1 MKLPVASKKTVIDPV
16 CGMQVDPCK
25 TELKAEYEDK
35 RFYFC
40 AEGCLKAFENNPAK
54 YMSATAA
61 RKKGIWGRYLDRLN
75 KSTDGKAMK
84 CH

>member
-1 MKLPVASKKTVIDPV
+1 MTLKRTSKNTAVDPI
-16 CGMQVDPCK
+16 CGMAVDPCK
-25 TELKAEYEDK
+25 TALTAEYENK
-35 RFYFC
+35 KFYFC
-40 AEGCLKAFENNPAK
+40 AEGCLKAFEKNPAK
-54 YMSATAA
+54 YKAGARA

>member
-1 MKLPVASKKTVIDPV
+1 MKIRRTSKNKVVDPI
-16 CGMQVDPCK
+16 CGMKVDPCN
-25 TELKAEYEDK
+25 TALTAEYENMK
-35 RFYFC
+35 FYFC
-40 AEGCLKAFENNPAK
+40 AEGCLKAFEKNPEK
-54 YMSATAA
+54 YKAGAAA

>member
-1 MKLPVASKKTVIDPV
+1 MKLSDTSKKTVVDPV
-16 CGMQVDPCK
+16 CGMTVDPCS
-25 TELKAEYEDK
+25 TELMTEYADK
-35 RFYFC
+35 KFYFC
-40 AEGCLKAFENNPAK
+40 ASGCRKAFEKNPAK
-54 YMSATAA
+54 YSDGIPV

>member
-1 MKLPVASKKTVIDPV
+1 MKLLFPSKKRVVDPV
-16 CGMQVDPCK
+16 CGMKVDPCS
-25 TELKAEYEDK
+25 TELTADYEDK

-40 AEGCLKAFENNPAK
+40 TDGCLKAFEINPAK
-54 YMSATAA
+54 YKNTTAA

>member
-1 MKLPVASKKTVIDPV
+1 MKLKKNSKKTVTDPI
-16 CGMQVDPCK
+16 CGMEVDPCN
-25 TELKAEYEDK
+25 TSLTAEYENK
-35 RFYFC
+35 IFYFC
-40 AEGCLKAFENNPAK
+40 AEGCLKAFEKNPAK
-54 YMSATAA
+54 YSEGFPV

>member
-1 MKLPVASKKTVIDPV
+1 MELWNLSKKTVIDPI
-16 CGMQVDPCK
+16 CGMKVDPCK
-25 TELKAEYEDK
+25 TELTADYENK

-40 AEGCLKAFENNPAK
+40 AEGCLEAFKENPAK
-54 YMSATAA
+54 YSNGIPA

>member
-1 MKLPVASKKTVIDPV
+1 MKPMMTSKKTVVDPV
-16 CGMQVDPCK
+16 CGMQVDPCQ
-25 TELKAEYEDK
+25 TALTTEYENIT
-35 RFYFC
+35 FYFC

-54 YMSATAA
+54 YKAGAPA

>member
-1 MKLPVASKKTVIDPV
+1 MKIKRSSKNKAVDPI
-16 CGMQVDPCK
+16 CGMEVDPCS
-25 TELKAEYEDK
+25 TSLTAEYENEK
-35 RFYFC
+35 FYFC
-40 AEGCLKAFENNPAK
+40 AEGCLKAFEKNPEK
-54 YMSATAA
+54 YKAGAPA